1 MKPALASIGLII
13 SQKRNRTILI
23 CCTLVLMCAS
33 LLTQLYQVYT
43 VTRDQPALSGELP
56 EPKEEITQRDVF
68 DIEDFPLLFGF
79 SNKTQETYQGG
90 KEIPETRL
98 NLVLRGAIAGEGI
111 QTSSAIIE
119 DGGSSEQLYF
129 IGESLP
135 GGATL
140 TQINNDH
147 IVINRNGMLE
157 KLYFPG
163 FNATALLTE
172 IEPEPAPAISAS
184 SESLNKTEEAPK
196 NLEERMH
203 NLREQLRQ
211 ADEAWQP

>member
-33 LLTQLYQVYT
+33 LLTQLYQVYM
-43 VTRDQPALSGELP
+43 VTKDQPALTGEFP
-56 EPKEEITQRDVF
+56 EPKEELAQH
-68 DIEDFPLLFGF
+68 DIFNIEEFPLLFGF
-79 SNKTQETYQGG
+79 SDKTQEASQDE
-90 KEIPETRL
+90 KDIPETRL
-98 NLVLRGAIAGEGI
+98 NLVLRGAIAGEGV

-119 DGGSSEQLYF
+119 EGGSSEQLYF

-140 TQINNDH
+140 AQINNDH
-147 IVINRNGMLE
+147 IVIKRNGMLE

-163 FNATALLTE
+163 FGTASLLTE
-172 IEPEPAPAISAS
+172 VEPEPTPTPPEPS
-184 SESLNKTEEAPK
+184 SKQEEAPK